1 MPSLRDLLFGQS
13 KPAGNTLA
21 LQQQYRDYVI
31 QTQGAGQQ
39 ALPWE
44 QFIQQYG
51 YRPDRNGNAVKVN
64 QQR

>member
-1 MPSLRDLLFGQS
+1 MPSLRDLLFGQT

-21 LQQQYRDYVI
+21 LQQQYRDYAM
-31 QTQGAGQQ
+31 QAQASGQQ

-51 YRPDRNGNAVKVN
+51 YQADRNGNAVKVN
-64 QQR
+64 LQR